1 MNKSSIFVFAFIFLF
16 ASLNSACQFNKDQNK
31 SDSSLINNNLID
43 EVNDSIPLLIL
54 GSFLNSIEDI
64 TPEDLINYVDNGY
77 VFCTSDVSSYLK
89 DHLMLDSVKITS
101 VAEFG
106 ISHPNNILIT
116 TLDSVN
122 YTLLAISYDSVNF
135 FNEPGKYS
143 LWNKY
148 SNDFTFENQITKYT
162 HTGVT
167 ALTRQ
172 TGVFLDKFGNDEL
185 VKNLLSYFTAS
196 EIIHISNEVSLVDEC
211 NYSTMRLKFAT
222 KKEHFKVIKK
232 INTTVVE
239 LTGNHNLDFGQEA
252 YLNSLDW
259 YKENNISCF
268 GGGKSPSEANK
279 PLIKRLKDS
288 TVIAWIGFN
297 EFCPLGECADKL
309 MGANRYSDFKASKL
323 IDSLKNILKIDVIIA
338 CVQFGETDS
347 YSPTKSQKIIC
358 KKLIDLGVDVIFG
371 SQAHQAQEIAVY
383 NNKLI
388 FYGLGNFLF
397 DQIHRIGVKQAFF
410 LECYF
415 FKGKLMQCQPVYT
428 FIGSNRQPNIA
439 SPIQKKA
446 IQKSILKPY
455 NFN

>member
-1 MNKSSIFVFAFIFLF
+1 MKKSSLFIVSFIFLF
-16 ASLNSACQFNKDQNK
+16 ISLNTACQFNRDPNK
-31 SDSSLINNNLID
+31 STISLKNNTIVD
-43 EVNDSIPLLIL
+43 EVNDSIPILIL
-54 GSFLNSIEDI
+54 GSFLNSTENINRK
-64 TPEDLINYVDNGY
+64 DLVNYVDNGSI
-77 VFCTSDVSSYLK
+77 FCTSNVSRYLK
-89 DHLMLDSVKITS
+89 NQLMLDSVKITS
-101 VAEFG
+101 VKEFG

-122 YTLLAISYDSVNF
+122 YSLLAISYDSVNF
-135 FNEPGKYS
+135 FTEPDKYS
-143 LWNKY
+143 LWDT
-148 SNDFTFENQITKYT
+148 SNTEFTFDSEITKYT

-172 TGVFLDKFGNDEL
+172 TGAFLDKYGDDEL
-185 VKNLLSYFTAS
+185 VKNLLPYFTKS
-196 EIIHISNEVSLVDEC
+196 DITHISNEVSLVDEC

-222 KKEHFKVIKK
+222 KKEHFEAINK
-232 INTTVVE
+232 INTTIVE
-239 LTGNHNLDFGQEA
+239 LTGNHNLDFGKEA

-259 YKENNISCF
+259 YKENNISYF

-279 PLIKRLKDS
+279 PLLKRLKDS
-288 TVIAWIGFN
+288 SLVAWIGFN
-297 EFCPLGECADKL
+297 EFCPLGECADKVL
-309 MGANRYSDFKASKL
+309 GANRYSDLKASKL
-323 IDSLKNILKIDVIIA
+323 IDSLKNILKVDVIVA

-347 YSPTKSQKIIC
+347 YSPTKSQKRIC
-358 KKLIDLGVDVIFG
+358 KKLIDLGADVIFG

-383 NNKLI
+383 NSKLI

-415 FKGKLMQCQPVYT
+415 FNGKMIQCQPVYT

-439 SPIQKKA
+439 SPLQKKGIQKA
-446 IQKSILKPY
+446 ILKPY